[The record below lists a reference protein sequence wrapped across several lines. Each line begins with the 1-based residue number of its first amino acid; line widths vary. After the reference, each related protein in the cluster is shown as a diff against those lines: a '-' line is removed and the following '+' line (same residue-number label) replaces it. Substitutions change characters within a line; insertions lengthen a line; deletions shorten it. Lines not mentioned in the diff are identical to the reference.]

1 MSKPVQAFS
10 STKKD
15 ENDEE
20 NYDPH
25 YEPLVSL
32 EEVKVE
38 TGEENYKSLFSA
50 RCKLFRYVD
59 SQWKERG
66 VGDLK
71 IQESNDDGKFRILM
85 RRDQVMKLCANH
97 IITGNQQLNAQSG
110 SDKAWTWSAYD
121 YADPEDPK
129 NERLCAKFKTA
140 EVAKEF
146 EKVFNNC
153 TGNNSKGRAES
164 DIFGKKDDLQK
175 EVEEKKN
182 EIEEFKV
189 SFLKELRLKLAVY
202 SQLVK
207 DKYLHAIFF
216 FQHIRPVL

>member
-1 MSKPVQAFS
+1 MGGALANNNSGGFSFGNSTGQASWMSKPVQAFS

-15 ENDEE
+15 ENEEE

-32 EEVKVE
+32 EEIKVE

-121 YADPEDPK
+121 YADPDDPK
-129 NERLCAKFKTA
+129 N
-140 EVAKEF
+140 
-146 EKVFNNC
+146 
-153 TGNNSKGRAES
+153 
-164 DIFGKKDDLQK
+164 
-175 EVEEKKN
+175 
-182 EIEEFKV
+182 
-189 SFLKELRLKLAVY
+189 
-202 SQLVK
+202 
-207 DKYLHAIFF
+207 
-216 FQHIRPVL
+216 